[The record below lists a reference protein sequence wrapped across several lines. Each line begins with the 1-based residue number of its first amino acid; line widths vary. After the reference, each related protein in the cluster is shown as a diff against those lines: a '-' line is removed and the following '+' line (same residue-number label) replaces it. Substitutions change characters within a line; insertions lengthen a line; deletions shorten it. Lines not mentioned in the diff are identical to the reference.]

1 MCVYFFCHWVFA
13 HLIYSGR
20 HWAFFAATISS
31 PCWTKNCC
39 SIFSFPAQ
47 GHIVFAQTSS
57 TLQNPELRRLAS
69 SLPARALQSKAPRTI
84 DQYSRSFQKF
94 RVWASGFPE
103 ITVLPT
109 RPLDVALYLEHLI
122 QSDAS
127 SSVLHSASC
136 GISWAN
142 KLYGFPDPCQD
153 PLVKNILEAGARISA
168 KPVVKKEPITPEMI
182 SSICSKYASPSANL
196 SSLRIA
202 ALFITAYCA
211 FLRFDEL
218 AKLRCCDVNFHN
230 SDYVK
235 ITIVSSKTDV
245 YRDGSSVLLA
255 RTGTVTCPYTILSRY
270 FHLAALNCYSSDFVF
285 RNLVY
290 HKSSR
295 SYSLGSRPI
304 SYSRAREL
312 LLNSLVELG
321 FPKSSYGLHSLRSGG
336 ASAAAN
342 AGISDRLFKRHGR
355 WKSDRAKGGYV
366 KDNINSLLSV
376 SRSLGL

>member
-1 MCVYFFCHWVFA
+1 MILF
-13 HLIYSGR
+13 LG
-20 HWAFFAATISS
+20 
-31 PCWTKNCC
+31 
-39 SIFSFPAQ
+39 
-47 GHIVFAQTSS
+47 
-57 TLQNPELRRLAS
+57 RLAPLYRILNS
-69 SLPARALQSKAPRTI
+69 EDLPVRFRFVHCSPRLHAPLFSI
-84 DQYSRSFQKF
+84 PGPF
-94 RVWASGFPE
+94 RNSVWASSFPE
-103 ITVLPT
+103 IIALPS

-122 QSDAS
+122 QGDTS

-153 PLVKNILEAGARISA
+153 PLVKNILEAGVRISA

-218 AKLRCCDVNFHN
+218 AKLSCCDVI
-230 SDYVK
+230 SIIR
-235 ITIVSSKTDV
+235 ITL
-245 YRDGSSVLLA
+245 R
-255 RTGTVTCPYTILSRY
+255 
-270 FHLAALNCYSSDFVF
+270 
-285 RNLVY
+285 
-290 HKSSR
+290 
-295 SYSLGSRPI
+295 
-304 SYSRAREL
+304 L
-312 LLNSLVELG
+312 LLPVVRLTCTGMVLQ
-321 FPKSSYGLHSLRSGG
+321 FFWLRRVLSIVPIRY
-336 ASAAAN
+336 SAAAN

-355 WKSDRAKGGYV
+355 GKSDRARDGYV